1 MKQKKNGNCLTV
13 PPSRLPMRSIGSG
26 NMIVEFFSAD
36 IEFNV
41 WEIII
46 VIIFIMI
53 KKNDNYNN
61 NCGVLFC

>member
-1 MKQKKNGNCLTV
+1 
-13 PPSRLPMRSIGSG
+13 MRSIGSG

-46 VIIFIMI
+46 VIILIITIM
-53 KKNDNYNN
+53 NDNYYN
-61 NCGVLFC
+61 NCGLVEFFSADILGK

>member
-1 MKQKKNGNCLTV
+1 
-13 PPSRLPMRSIGSG
+13 MRSIGSG

-46 VIIFIMI
+46 VIRLIII
-53 KKNDNYNN
+53 IKNDNYDN

>member
-1 MKQKKNGNCLTV
+1 
-13 PPSRLPMRSIGSG
+13 MRSIGSG

-41 WEIII
+41 WEIKI

-61 NCGVLFC
+61 NCGVLLR

>member
-1 MKQKKNGNCLTV
+1 
-13 PPSRLPMRSIGSG
+13 MRSIGSG

-46 VIIFIMI
+46 VIILII
-53 KKNDNYNN
+53 IIKNDNYDN

>member
-1 MKQKKNGNCLTV
+1 
-13 PPSRLPMRSIGSG
+13 MRSIGSG

-46 VIIFIMI
+46 VIILII
-53 KKNDNYNN
+53 IIKNDN
-61 NCGVLFC
+61 NCGVLLR

>member
-1 MKQKKNGNCLTV
+1 
-13 PPSRLPMRSIGSG
+13 MRSIGSG

-46 VIIFIMI
+46 VIRLIII
-53 KKNDNYNN
+53 IIKNDNYDN

>member
-1 MKQKKNGNCLTV
+1 
-13 PPSRLPMRSIGSG
+13 MRSIGSG

-41 WEIII
+41 WEIIT
-46 VIIFIMI
+46 VIIIVLI
-53 KKNDNYNN
+53 ILIIIKNDNYDN

>member
-1 MKQKKNGNCLTV
+1 
-13 PPSRLPMRSIGSG
+13 MRSIGSG

-41 WEIII
+41 WEIKI
-46 VIIFIMI
+46 VIILKMI
-53 KKNDNYNN
+53 IKNDNYDN